1 MEKRVWGYTG
11 WKVPVFGQGTWRMES
26 DDRASCIAALKRGI
40 ELGLTHIDT
49 AELYGSGGLGATTGF
64 LYTAA
69 GVGALLGPPLAG
81 WIVDASGSYRPAIG
95 AARSHIHTPDNSGP
109 ASFRPGTAK

>member
-1 MEKRVWGYTG
+1 M
-11 WKVPVFGQGTWRMES
+11 
-26 DDRASCIAALKRGI
+26 L
-40 ELGLTHIDT
+40 
-49 AELYGSGGLGATTGF
+49 AELYGSGGLGATTGL

-95 AARSHIHTPDNSGP
+95 AAMVLEVAALAVILTIRPRARI
-109 ASFRPGTAK
+109 ASA